1 LYSIQRPRARF
12 HLLLFFMLVSLL
24 LAACGDIVGA
34 DNWPGMSANGDRV
47 YIAHGTRVTAVDVTA
62 RQQLWSFPQE
72 ASPAQF
78 YAAPSLQEGRLIV
91 GDYGAS
97 QGFFSPGLRVSIYAL
112 EDTNSGLPRILWETD
127 EPARGRVVA
136 PPLQVNN
143 QVFIGTD
150 DNELIALD
158 AQSGAV
164 RWRFNTG
171 HSVWAQPLYEEGV
184 LYVASLDKT
193 LYALNAETGEE
204 IWRQLFSGALAGR
217 PAFYQGRLYVG
228 SFAQQVHV
236 LDAATGEEQ
245 WVIPAGDWVW
255 GSPVVADGVLYLADI
270 SGNIFAVG
278 AEDGE
283 RLWVQ
288 NVPGAVQADPVVVDG
303 GVYIVSAAAA
313 ANGGRRMPEQGVVT
327 AFAVDDGRILWQ
339 QNTRVPLFTTPV
351 VVGESLVVVVD
362 SDDALLHVY
371 SLQDGS
377 LQWMM
382 PAVAAR

>member
-1 LYSIQRPRARF
+1 MI
-12 HLLLFFMLVSLL
+12 VSLA

-47 YIAHGTRVTAVDVTA
+47 YVAHGSRVTAVDVVS

-72 ASPAQF
+72 TSMAQF
-78 YAAPSLQEGRLIV
+78 YAAPSLQDGRLIV

-97 QGFFSPGLRVSIYAL
+97 QGFFSPGLRVTIYAL
-112 EDTNSGLPRILWETD
+112 EDSDAGLPRLLWETA

-136 PPLQVNN
+136 PPLQVEN

-193 LYALNAETGEE
+193 LYALDADTGEE
-204 IWRQLFSGALAGR
+204 LWRRLFTGALAGR
-217 PAFYQGRLYVG
+217 PALYDGRLYVG
-228 SFAQQVHV
+228 SFDHQVHV
-236 LDAATGEEQ
+236 LDASTGEEQ
-245 WVIPAGDWVW
+245 WVAAAGDWVW
-255 GSPVVADGVLYLADI
+255 GSPVVSDGVLYYADI
-270 SGNIFAVG
+270 SGNVFAVDPVEG
-278 AEDGE
+278 A
-283 RLWVQ
+283 RLWAQ

-303 GVYIVSAAAA
+303 AVYVVSAAAA
-313 ANGGRRMPEQGVVT
+313 AASNGGARGMPEQGVVT
-327 AFAVDDGRILWQ
+327 AFATDDGRVLWQ
-339 QNTRVPLFTTPV
+339 QTTRVPLFTTPV
-351 VVGESLVVVVD
+351 VVGENLVVVVD
-362 SDDALLHVY
+362 SDDTLLHVY
-371 SLQDGS
+371 SLADGS
-377 LQWMM
+377 LQWSM
-382 PAVAAR
+382 PAVATR